1 MSTIKEPMFLPTG
14 GKRILHHCSYCHID
28 ITLQLRIKCA
38 ECENF
43 HLCGDCFCAGV
54 ELHPHLNT
62 HQYHVVDSLHYPI
75 FSKDWTIGEELLL
88 LEGIEK
94 HGLGNWKTIAEY
106 IGTKNARACD
116 EHYYEHYLGVYGKCL
131 PQMCFINDM
140 EVFIQ
145 YYQHFSVTI

>member
-1 MSTIKEPMFLPTG
+1 MANSLGNESNFLPTG
-14 GKRILHHCSYCHID
+14 GKRTLYHCSYCHID

-38 ECENF
+38 ECEDF
-43 HLCGDCFCAGV
+43 QLCGDCFCAGV

-62 HQYHVVDSLHYPI
+62 HEYHVVDSLHYPV
-75 FSKDWTIGEELLL
+75 FSKDWTISEELLL

-116 EHYYEHYLGVYGKCL
+116 EHYYEHYLGIYGKCL
-131 PQMCFINDM
+131 PQTCLINDV
-140 EVFIQ
+140 EVFPI
-145 YYQHFSVTI
+145 